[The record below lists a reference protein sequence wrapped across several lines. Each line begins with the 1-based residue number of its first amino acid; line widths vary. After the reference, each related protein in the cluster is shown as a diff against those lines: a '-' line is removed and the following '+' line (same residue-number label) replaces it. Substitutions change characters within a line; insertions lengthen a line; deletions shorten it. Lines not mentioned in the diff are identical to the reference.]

1 MLETYLRERFGV
13 AKSHNAPK
21 FSIHFDEHAKC
32 LIAVCFRIFLK
43 VGSRS
48 YTLFVFLREAPITFP
63 WPTRSQCP
71 SVRPRPPSVRPASGQ
86 ISKCPKNGPPE
97 TDFRGDRTGRGVP
110 ILVHFWDLTQ
120 IRQLTQS
127 DPIILILCVHK
138 KPKWITQRFAPPAL
152 RVLSSLLRGTFLETG
167 NSLHK

>member
-1 MLETYLRERFGV
+1 M
-13 AKSHNAPK
+13 
-21 FSIHFDEHAKC
+21 
-32 LIAVCFRIFLK
+32 
-43 VGSRS
+43 
-48 YTLFVFLREAPITFP
+48 VFLGFCAKRLL
-63 WPTRSQCP
+63 RS
-71 SVRPRPPSVRPASGQ
+71 SGPPGASVRPASPSPSPSPVSVSGLSPYAQ
-86 ISKCPKNGPPE
+86 ISKCSKNGPPE

-152 RVLSSLLRGTFLETG
+152 RVLSSIKGKQCYLTSKLLKNPLRG
-167 NSLHK
+167 

>member
-1 MLETYLRERFGV
+1 MKRNLQNDKLV
-13 AKSHNAPK
+13 M
-21 FSIHFDEHAKC
+21 II
-32 LIAVCFRIFLK
+32 IA
-43 VGSRS
+43 RS
-48 YTLFVFLREAPITFP
+48 AYYVPLAHQEPA
-63 WPTRSQCP
+63 
-71 SVRPRPPSVRPASGQ
+71 SVRARPRPRPRRRPASGQ

-138 KPKWITQRFAPPAL
+138 KPKNGLLNASRPPPCGCCLVLRRHFLGSDKITFW
-152 RVLSSLLRGTFLETG
+152 T
-167 NSLHK
+167 HKM